1 MHGVGLH
8 GIHPSL
14 CCTGIEHV
22 GCYWVPAYSDLF
34 FLEGTTEDLSDN
46 PRERQDPIRKCGNA
60 AQLYNFEVFA
70 LAVGFCISGSNNVR
84 EYQYIETDVCEG
96 GIGEVLSIVRP

>member
-1 MHGVGLH
+1 MDQSSRKSRTYGVRKAKAALLGSYL
-8 GIHPSL
+8 IVI
-14 CCTGIEHV
+14 TTVHV
-22 GCYWVPAYSDLF
+22 
-34 FLEGTTEDLSDN
+34 GTTEDLSDN
-46 PRERQDPIRKCGNA
+46 PRERQDPIKKCGNA
-60 AQLYNFEVFA
+60 AQLYNFEVFT